1 MDVVNDMGKPIIV
14 YPIEWSYK
22 IIGAHLTKIE
32 TAVEEIVKDRSFVL
46 NKSNQSTTGKYV
58 SCNLLITV
66 NNEDEK
72 NNFFYRLSSHKDVKI
87 VL

>member
-1 MDVVNDMGKPIIV
+1 MDIVNDMGKPIIV
-14 YPIEWSYK
+14 YPVEWSYK
-22 IIGAHLTKIE
+22 IIGTDLAKIE
-32 TAVEEIVKDRSFVL
+32 TAVKEIVKDRSFDL
-46 NKSNQSTTGKYV
+46 TKSKQSTTGKYI

-72 NNFFYRLSSHKDVKI
+72 NNFFYQLSSYKDVKI